1 MAKMQMAVSIRLQEV
16 KGYVREHSMQTSMT
30 QSRTKRATAYPKF
43 WESQTERKKAIRQ
56 MVRGFIVWEEGLR
69 R

>member
-1 MAKMQMAVSIRLQEV
+1 MAKMQMAVSIRFQEV
-16 KGYVREHSMQTSMT
+16 KGYVLAHSMQTSMT

-43 WESQTERKKAIRQ
+43 WASQTERKKALRQ
-56 MVRGFIVWEEGLR
+56 MVRGFIVWGEDLR